1 MQIILVSRHL
11 KVARTITIMPRH
23 LVIAGF
29 AFLSLVMFSATLIS
43 WLTSRVTDAGNQDE
57 VLSQQQETHK
67 AQQFLNNN
75 LQLMATRLGELQAQV
90 LHLDTLGDR
99 LAGIAGIKREAPPP
113 ASMLLAGQGGAF
125 VPAPLGADELQ
136 REIDRLSREVDVRTD
151 ELALLESSFLEKRVK
166 ERLLPTA
173 LPVKEAFIGSP
184 FGHRSD
190 PILGQRAKHEG
201 IDFNAETGTPVVVAA
216 DGMVLSAGWQS
227 DFGNMIDVDHGDG
240 LTTRYAHLSRMNVK
254 AGSLV
259 KRGERI
265 GAVGSTGRS
274 TGSHLHFEVRMLG
287 IAQNPAHFLKQGQE
301 FALVK
306 RR

>member
-23 LVIAGF
+23 LVIASF
-29 AFLSLVMFSATLIS
+29 AFLSLIMFTATLTS
-43 WLTSRVTDAGNQDE
+43 WLTSHVSHAGSQDDA
-57 VLSQQQETHK
+57 LSQQQETHK
-67 AQQFLNNN
+67 AQQFVNNN

-90 LHLDTLGDR
+90 LHLDTLGER
-99 LAGIAGIKREAPPP
+99 LSGLAGIKREAPPVSAP
-113 ASMLLAGQGGAF
+113 LPGQGGAF

-136 REIDRLSREVDVRTD
+136 REIDRLSRGVDVRTD
-151 ELALLESSFLEKRVK
+151 ELALLESRFLEKRVK
-166 ERLLPTA
+166 ERLMPTT
-173 LPVKEAFIGSP
+173 LPVKEAFLGSP

-190 PILGQRAKHEG
+190 PILGQRAMHEG
-201 IDFNAETGTPVVVAA
+201 IDFNAETGTPVVAAA
-216 DGMVLSAGWQS
+216 DGVVLSAAYQS
-227 DFGNMIDVDHGDG
+227 DFGNMVDVDHGDG
-240 LTTRYAHLSRMNVK
+240 LTTRYAHLSRINVK
-254 AGSLV
+254 AGSMI
-259 KRGERI
+259 KRGELI

-287 IAQNPAHFLKQGQE
+287 VAQNPAHFLKQGEE

>member
-1 MQIILVSRHL
+1 
-11 KVARTITIMPRH
+11 
-23 LVIAGF
+23 
-29 AFLSLVMFSATLIS
+29 
-43 WLTSRVTDAGNQDE
+43 
-57 VLSQQQETHK
+57 
-67 AQQFLNNN
+67 
-75 LQLMATRLGELQAQV
+75 MATRLGELQAQV

-113 ASMLLAGQGGAF
+113 ASTLLAGQGGAF

-173 LPVKEAFIGSP
+173 LPVKEAFLGSP

-216 DGMVLSAGWQS
+216 DGVVLSAGWQS

>member
-1 MQIILVSRHL
+1 LQIILVSRHL

-23 LVIAGF
+23 LAIAGL
-29 AFLSLVMFSATLIS
+29 AFLSLVMSSATLIS
-43 WLTSRVTDAGNQDE
+43 WLTAHGPRPGSQDE
-57 VLSQQQETHK
+57 VLSQQQETHQ

-99 LAGIAGIKREAPPP
+99 LAGIAGIKREAPPESKP
-113 ASMLLAGQGGAF
+113 VSGQGGAF
-125 VPAPLGADELQ
+125 VAAPLGADELQ
-136 REIDRLSREVDVRTD
+136 REIDRLSREVDVRSD
-151 ELALLESSFLEKRVK
+151 ELAVLESRFLEKRVK
-166 ERLLPTA
+166 ERLMPTT
-173 LPVKEAFIGSP
+173 LPVKEAFLGSP

-190 PILGQRAKHEG
+190 PILGQRAMHEG
-201 IDFNAETGTPVVVAA
+201 IDFNAETGTPVVAAA
-216 DGMVLSAGWQS
+216 DGVVLSAGWQS
-227 DFGNMIDVDHGDG
+227 DFGNMIEVDHGDG
-240 LTTRYAHLSRMNVK
+240 LTTRYAHLSRMNAK

-287 IAQNPAHFLKQGQE
+287 VAQNPASFLKQGEE

>member
-1 MQIILVSRHL
+1 LQIILVSRHL

-23 LVIAGF
+23 LAIAGI
-29 AFLSLVMFSATLIS
+29 AFVSLVMFSAMLIS
-43 WLTSRVTDAGNQDE
+43 WLTAHGPRAGSQVE
-57 VLSQQQETHK
+57 ALSQQQETHQ

-99 LAGIAGIKREAPPP
+99 LAGIAGIKREAPP
-113 ASMLLAGQGGAF
+113 ASKPVAGQGGAF

-136 REIDRLSREVDVRTD
+136 REIDRLSREVDVRAD
-151 ELALLESSFLEKRVK
+151 ELAVLETRFLEQRVK
-166 ERLLPTA
+166 ERLLPTT
-173 LPVKEAFIGSP
+173 LPVKEAFLGSP

-190 PILGQRAKHEG
+190 PILGQRAMHEG
-201 IDFNAETGTPVVVAA
+201 IDFNAETGTPVVAAA
-216 DGMVLSAGWQS
+216 DGVVLAAGWQS
-227 DFGNMIDVDHGDG
+227 DFGNMIEVDHGDG
-240 LTTRYAHLSRMNVK
+240 LTTRYAHLSRMNAK
-254 AGSLV
+254 AGSLI

-287 IAQNPAHFLKQGQE
+287 VAQNPASFLKQGEE